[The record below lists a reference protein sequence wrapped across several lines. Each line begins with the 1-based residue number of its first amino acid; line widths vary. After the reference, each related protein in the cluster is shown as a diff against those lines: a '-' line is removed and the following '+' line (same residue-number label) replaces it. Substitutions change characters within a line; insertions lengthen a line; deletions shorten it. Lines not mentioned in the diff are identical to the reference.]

1 MQQTAAIWDEVEFAK
16 LESGVDEIHS
26 AVLGPSTR
34 KTFAGRT
41 LATRSAAQSLLLDV
55 VRASIATKAYIVT
68 IDEKET
74 GLRNLVNFGHT
85 IGHAIEAVMTPEVLH
100 GECVSVGMILEAEV
114 ARSMGILGNAAVGR
128 LARCLKAH
136 GLPTSVHE
144 PLFANC
150 PKSANL
156 KIDTLLDIMRVD
168 KKNAGN
174 VKKIVILSQIGKT
187 YEERA
192 TGVKDDIIAKV
203 LSESLRVLPG
213 PPARSTFSLA
223 TPGSKSISN
232 RALVLAALGN
242 GDCRLGNLLHSDDTQ
257 VMMSALGE
265 MKGADFSWEDNGET
279 LVVRGGGGK
288 LTVRSPSTMLPV
300 LHLTFLLQPPSAN
313 KELYLGNAGTASRF
327 LATVCVLVQPEGGRN
342 HTVITGNGRMKERPI
357 GPLVDAL
364 TANGTSIKYL
374 GSNGCLPL
382 HIEATA
388 SGFKGGRIQLAASV
402 SSQYVSSI
410 LLCAPYAAEEVLLE
424 LTGGIVISQPY
435 IDLTIAMMATFGIDV
450 ERQIID
456 GKLSNSYQI
465 PRGTYVNPASYNI
478 ESDASSAT
486 YPLAIAAITG
496 TTCTIQNIGSSSLQ
510 GDARFARDVLEPMG
524 CTVVQTATETTVT
537 GPPVGQL
544 RALGFVDMEPMTDA
558 FLTAA
563 VLAAVATLP
572 PLPGR
577 SQDPTQPTKS
587 TRIGGI
593 ANQRV
598 KECNRIEAMRVQ
610 LARFGVETNE
620 LADGIEILG
629 IRPEE
634 LKAGPLVH
642 CYDDHRV
649 AMAFSVLATVPGGR
663 GAIIEEK
670 RCVEKTWPSWWD
682 DLTTRIGIV
691 SEGVELDQS
700 STASTSALP
709 RHAGDASI
717 FLLGMRGAGKT
728 HVGKVGAA
736 ALGWPVIDA
745 DAMFETVLGITA
757 KDYVNANDWPSFRA
771 QETSILK
778 DLIKTH
784 SKGHIISL
792 GGGVVEVE
800 ENRSMLQAY
809 AKEGGRIVH
818 IIRDIDDILDYLN
831 SEPTRPSLG
840 EPLRDIYAR
849 RLPWFSSLSNF
860 EFVNVIPQST
870 SLKGCENEIA
880 RFFKFMTGAD
890 TNHADLDAQATYF
903 LSLTFPTL
911 TAPHPSLDQFDTL
924 IAGVDALEL
933 RVDLLSPDN
942 VAPTTPTL
950 TSPAFVA
957 TQLAALRQRS
967 TLPIVFTI
975 RTKSQG
981 GMFPDNA
988 EDAVF
993 ELMELAVKSGC
1004 EYIDLE
1010 VRWNPKRMAAFV
1022 ERKQNSRIIA
1032 SWHDWTGRLKWD
1044 SEEMKQR
1051 YSMANQYGDIIK
1063 LVSKA
1068 DSLFDNITLLKFRE
1082 ANKSGKLLMTM
1093 NMGAEGQLSRIL
1105 SPVLGPLTSP
1115 LMPTRAAPGQ
1125 LSFAEVQTGLHLLG
1139 RLPAKKFALLG
1150 SPIAHSKSPLL
1161 HNTGFET
1168 LGLPHAY
1175 SFLETPTID
1184 ASVQAF
1190 IRSPDFGGASVTI
1203 PHKLDIVP
1211 FLDEIS
1217 PHAQAIGA
1225 VNTIIP
1231 VTKDGKTT
1239 LLGENTDWLGIK
1251 ELVLNNLSTENEVSE
1266 LSTALVL
1273 GAGGT
1278 SRAAIYCL
1286 HSVGFKTIYLFN
1298 RTRENAQKMV
1308 DTFPKNY
1315 NIVVLTSLDSFP
1327 FELPVAIISTI
1338 PATGT
1343 STSHLPNPE
1352 AGVSIPSSIFGRA
1365 KGGVVIDMA
1374 YKPARTPLLDLV
1386 EKEGGANWKGVEG
1399 IRMLLEQGYHQFS
1412 LWTGRRAPKEIMERK
1427 VMAAF

>member
-1 MQQTAAIWDEVEFAK
+1 
-16 LESGVDEIHS
+16 
-26 AVLGPSTR
+26 
-34 KTFAGRT
+34 
-41 LATRSAAQSLLLDV
+41 
-55 VRASIATKAYIVT
+55 
-68 IDEKET
+68 
-74 GLRNLVNFGHT
+74 
-85 IGHAIEAVMTPEVLH
+85 
-100 GECVSVGMILEAEV
+100 
-114 ARSMGILGNAAVGR
+114 
-128 LARCLKAH
+128 
-136 GLPTSVHE
+136 
-144 PLFANC
+144 
-150 PKSANL
+150 
-156 KIDTLLDIMRVD
+156 
-168 KKNAGN
+168 
-174 VKKIVILSQIGKT
+174 
-187 YEERA
+187 
-192 TGVKDDIIAKV
+192 
-203 LSESLRVLPG
+203 
-213 PPARSTFSLA
+213 
-223 TPGSKSISN
+223 
-232 RALVLAALGN
+232 
-242 GDCRLGNLLHSDDTQ
+242 
-257 VMMSALGE
+257 
-265 MKGADFSWEDNGET
+265 
-279 LVVRGGGGK
+279 
-288 LTVRSPSTMLPV
+288 
-300 LHLTFLLQPPSAN
+300 
-313 KELYLGNAGTASRF
+313 
-327 LATVCVLVQPEGGRN
+327 
-342 HTVITGNGRMKERPI
+342 MKERPI

-374 GSNGCLPL
+374 GTTGCLPL
-382 HIEATA
+382 HVPATTT
-388 SGFKGGRIQLAASV
+388 GFKGGRIQLAASV

-410 LLCAPYAAEEVLLE
+410 LLCAPYAADEVLLE
-424 LTGGIVISQPY
+424 LTGGVVISQPY
-435 IDLTIAMMATFGIDV
+435 IDLTIAMMATFGIV
-450 ERQIID
+450 AERLVVD
-456 GKLSNSYQI
+456 GKLSNSYRI

-510 GDARFARDVLEPMG
+510 GDARFAKDVLEPMG

-558 FLTAA
+558 FLTAS

-577 SQDPTQPTKS
+577 SQDPAQPTNF

-598 KECNRIEAMRVQ
+598 KECDRISAMRVQ
-610 LARFGVETNE
+610 LAKFGVETNE

-634 LKAGPLVH
+634 LKAGASVH

-649 AMAFSVLATVPGGR
+649 AMAFSVLATVPGGH

-682 DLTTRIGIV
+682 DLTTRIGIL
-691 SEGVELDQS
+691 SEGVELEHVG
-700 STASTSALP
+700 STAPTP
-709 RHAGDASI
+709 RHATDASI
-717 FLLGMRGAGKT
+717 FVLGMRGAGKT

-778 DLIKTH
+778 NLIKTH

-800 ENRSMLQAY
+800 ENREILQAY
-809 AKEGGRIVH
+809 GKEGGPIVH
-818 IIRDIDDILDYLN
+818 IIRDIDDILAYLD

-849 RLPWFSSLSNF
+849 RLPWFHSLSNF
-860 EFVNVIPQST
+860 EFVNVIPQPN

-880 RFFKFMTGAD
+880 RFFKFMAGAD
-890 TNHADLDAQATYF
+890 TNHADLDAQSTYF

-911 TAPHPSLDQFDTL
+911 TTPHPSLDHFDTL
-924 IAGVDALEL
+924 TAGVDALEL

-942 VAPTTPTL
+942 IPPTTPTAP
-950 TSPAFVA
+950 SPAFVA

-981 GMFPDNA
+981 GMFPDDA
-988 EDAVF
+988 EDAAF

-1022 ERKQNSRIIA
+1022 EKKQSSKIIA

-1044 SEEMKQR
+1044 SVEMKQR
-1051 YSMANQYGDIIK
+1051 YAMANAYGDIIK

-1082 ANKSGKLLMTM
+1082 ANTSGKPLMTM

-1168 LGLPHAY
+1168 LGLPHLY

-1231 VTKDGKTT
+1231 ITKDGKTK

-1251 ELVLNNLSTENEVSE
+1251 ELVLNNLSTENDFSE
-1266 LSTALVL
+1266 SSTALVL

-1286 HSVGFKTIYLFN
+1286 HNIGFKTIYLFN
-1298 RTRENAQKMV
+1298 RTKENAQKMV
-1308 DTFPKNY
+1308 DTFPQNY
-1315 NIVVLTSLDSFP
+1315 NIIVLTSLDSFP
-1327 FELPVAIISTI
+1327 SELPVAIISTI
-1338 PATGT
+1338 PAPGT
-1343 STSHLPNPE
+1343 STVHLPNPD
-1352 AGVSIPSSIFGRA
+1352 AGVSIPSTIFGRT

-1374 YKPARTPLLDLV
+1374 YKPSRTPLLDLV
-1386 EKEGGANWKGVEG
+1386 AKEGGENWKGVEG

-1412 LWTGRRAPKEIMERK
+1412 LWTRRRAPKEVMERK
-1427 VMAAF
+1427 VMENF